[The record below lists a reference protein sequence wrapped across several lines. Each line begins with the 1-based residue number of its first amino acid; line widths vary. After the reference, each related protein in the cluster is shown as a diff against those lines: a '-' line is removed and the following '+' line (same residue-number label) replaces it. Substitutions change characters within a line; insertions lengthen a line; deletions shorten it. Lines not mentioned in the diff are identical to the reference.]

1 MQPNSVT
8 PEEEQSWRDMPWNEF
23 KDQFQNLASDWYTN
37 LEKIER
43 YKASH
48 GSEFF
53 QPYPYQQE
61 FISLAHKGKK
71 RIYFQGANQTGKTL
85 TGSAL
90 VDSFANGVQAWDKK
104 PSVFDGRPTDG
115 RIIVANWD
123 IGQDVIVKK
132 LKKIVIGG
140 TYTTKSN
147 GKCEY
152 KWTFRNGSQIIFMTH
167 EQAQAASE
175 SFTADWAWADEQLP
189 QDAYEGICRGL
200 MAHNGV
206 FLFTFTA
213 LAAPWM
219 LDEICLNTD
228 PMFGGV
234 ANVDIED
241 NLSLSREV
249 KDNFAASLREDQK
262 IARLRGGW
270 FQLAGLVV
278 KGFNPDLH
286 LIDLPENEDIPPT
299 WPVTAVID
307 LELVQK
313 IPIGYYA
320 VDPLGYKYV
329 IDETFEHLSPS
340 GIGYDILRKRDRHS
354 WSLKTAHIDI
364 LARGD
369 ANYLR
374 NRNPEAEDTFT
385 ILENILDREG
395 IELHGASKDRES
407 GVRNINEWIAPG
419 QFGQPLLH
427 FVRGR
432 TEQHVHEIQRWVY
445 VKGRFAREN
454 PGMMENLYRFTLLGM
469 RYDENNYTH
478 FPHLRKSKRDPGFFR
493 SEAGLY
499 VPDNG
504 GRSWQSC

>member
-1 MQPNSVT
+1 MNTSNTTREERMQAY
-8 PEEEQSWRDMPWNEF
+8 RDMPWAEF
-23 KDQFQNLASDWYTN
+23 KEQFQALASDWYSN
-37 LEKIER
+37 LEQIER
-43 YKASH
+43 YKATH

-53 QPYPYQQE
+53 QPYEYQKK
-61 FISLAHKGKK
+61 FIGLIRAGKK
-71 RIYFQGANQTGKTL
+71 RVYMQGSNQSGKTL
-85 TGSAL
+85 TGSNL
-90 VDSFANGVQAWDKK
+90 VDSFANGIQAWDKK
-104 PSVFDGRPTDG
+104 PSVFNSRPTDG
-115 RIIVANWD
+115 RIIVPNWD

-132 LKKIVIGG
+132 LKEVVIGD

-152 KWTFRNGSQIIFMTH
+152 KWTFKNGSQIIFMTH

-200 MAHNGV
+200 MARNGV

-219 LDEICLNTD
+219 LDEICLNTN

-234 ANVDIED
+234 ANIKLDD
-241 NLSLSREV
+241 NLSLSKKQ
-249 KDNFAASLREDQK
+249 KDNFIASLREDQK
-262 IARLRGGW
+262 IARVEGGW

-278 KGFNPDLH
+278 KGFDPELH
-286 LIDLPENEDIPPT
+286 IIDLPEDEDIPPT
-299 WPVTAVID
+299 WPVVAVVD
-307 LELVQK
+307 LELSQK

-320 VDPLGYKYV
+320 ADPLGYKYV

-340 GIGYDILRKRDRHS
+340 GIGYDILRKRDRHC
-354 WSLKTAHIDI
+354 WSLKTVHIDV

-374 NRNPEAEDTFT
+374 NRNPDAEDTFT
-385 ILENILDREG
+385 IR
-395 IELHGASKDRES
+395 
-407 GVRNINEWIAPG
+407 VRNINEWIAPG

-432 TEQHVHEIQRWVY
+432 TDQHVHEIQRWVY
-445 VKGRFAREN
+445 VKGKFAQEN
-454 PGMMENLYRFTLLGM
+454 PGMMENLYRFTLLGLK
-469 RYDENNYTH
+469 YDDTYTH
-478 FPHLRKSKRDPGFFR
+478 YPNLRRSKKEKGFWETE
-493 SEAGLY
+493 SGLY
-499 VPDNG
+499 VPDSG